1 MKKKYMEMF
10 SFVFLFSSFVAIV
23 IKYWLH
29 LRSKKNGNDQV
40 QVQQV
45 VEATNNNLTRKE
57 KEDLKHTYD
66 TVNAWLNNCDQKAG
80 ILLTVV
86 GVAITVMMTSD
97 FLKELRT
104 YIFTPFVK
112 YWTERTELIFSWSRF
127 TVFVFLVI
135 AVVMLIASCYYLF
148 RTIWANI
155 DYEKMREENPRLV
168 KKSYIFWGSISGMT
182 YDEFKQ
188 EEVDYNDDLKS
199 QVYVNSKIAAA
210 KFQNYNE
217 GLFWFKFLLLV
228 SVMLFIAVMFMK

>member
-1 MKKKYMEMF
+1 
-10 SFVFLFSSFVAIV
+10 
-23 IKYWLH
+23 
-29 LRSKKNGNDQV
+29 
-40 QVQQV
+40 
-45 VEATNNNLTRKE
+45 
-57 KEDLKHTYD
+57 
-66 TVNAWLNNCDQKAG
+66 
-80 ILLTVV
+80 
-86 GVAITVMMTSD
+86 
-97 FLKELRT
+97 
-104 YIFTPFVK
+104 
-112 YWTERTELIFSWSRF
+112 
-127 TVFVFLVI
+127 
-135 AVVMLIASCYYLF
+135 MLIASCYYLF